1 MEIITTFAEAL
12 QANPALLVAI
22 SLWEALFTL
31 LALWFAAR
39 NDHKGWFV
47 ICGLIQLFGLVQIFY
62 HATKTNFFK
71 DFKLNGSTFSTNY
84 CFDNAYCNAWINE
97 QLSSKYRC
105 PA

>member
-1 MEIITTFAEAL
+1 MEIITNFAEAL

-47 ICGLIQLFGLVQIFY
+47 ICGLIQIFGLVEIFY
-62 HATKTNFFK
+62 LATKTNFFK
-71 DFKLNGSTFSTNY
+71 DFKLNG
-84 CFDNAYCNAWINE
+84 
-97 QLSSKYRC
+97 
-105 PA
+105 

>member
-1 MEIITTFAEAL
+1 MEIITNFAEAL

-47 ICGLIQLFGLVQIFY
+47 ICGFNTTIWISRNILSCDENKLF
-62 HATKTNFFK
+62 
-71 DFKLNGSTFSTNY
+71 
-84 CFDNAYCNAWINE
+84 
-97 QLSSKYRC
+97 
-105 PA
+105 